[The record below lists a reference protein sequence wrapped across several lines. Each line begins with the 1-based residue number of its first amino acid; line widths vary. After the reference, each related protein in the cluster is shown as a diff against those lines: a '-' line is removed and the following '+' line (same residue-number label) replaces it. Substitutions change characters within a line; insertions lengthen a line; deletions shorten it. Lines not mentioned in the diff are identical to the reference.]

1 MVFGRLFNIFKSGRN
16 SGTGGEINLHSL
28 DMGYILDYEMR
39 SWEIKEVAHYD
50 WGNGFKGK
58 EFKIFDGKETIYLY
72 VDPALEEISV
82 SHQVN
87 VNEGDI
93 LSSKKSILATD
104 EPLNSLSYDG
114 KEWIIDDES
123 LAEYKIEGESDW
135 MDLLC
140 WTYVDK
146 ATGKEFLT
154 LNRWGEKK
162 VEAYRGNYIKS
173 FEISNILP
181 RKQD

>member
-1 MVFGRLFNIFKSGRN
+1 MVFGRLFKMFKSERG
-16 SGTGGEINLHSL
+16 SGTGKDLTLHDL
-28 DMGYILDYEMR
+28 DMGFIVDYEMR
-39 SWEIKEVAHYD
+39 SWEVKEVAHYD

-58 EFKIFDGKETIYLY
+58 EFKIFDGKEYLYLY
-72 VDPALEEISV
+72 VDPSLEELSV
-82 SHQVN
+82 SYQVN
-87 VNEGDI
+87 VNDGDV
-93 LSSKKSILATD
+93 LASKKSIINTD
-104 EPLNSLSYDG
+104 EPLHVLQYDN
-114 KEWIIDDES
+114 KNWIIDDES

-140 WTYVDK
+140 WTYVDQ
-146 ATGKEFLT
+146 GSGDEFVA

-162 VEAYRGNYIKS
+162 VEAYRGKFIKP